1 MCHNMKFHLKKCPSR
16 INKKAGLFM
25 KRYIYKRILTVIPLL
40 VLVTFLAFIL
50 IHLRASDPA
59 EVALR
64 VNQITPTDEMIQA
77 MREELGL
84 DQPFLVRY
92 TNWVVDSIQGNFGT
106 SYVNKKPVLTELQQ
120 AIPPTLQLAGATLSI
135 IIVISISIGILC
147 SIFENG
153 WQDRLLRSIIF
164 LLSAMPSFW
173 AGLLLMWFFS
183 VKLGWLP
190 TSGMSGPHS
199 IILPAVTLSLTFL
212 STYVRLI
219 RNNMVQNK
227 HENFI
232 LYAKVRG
239 LKQRSITWKLFTNSI
254 HSSLTAFGMSVPRLI
269 AGTVVVENIFA
280 WPGIG
285 RLCVTAIFNS
295 DYPVIQA
302 YIFMMAVLFIVCNL
316 LIDIAT
322 VCIDPRLRREA

>member
-1 MCHNMKFHLKKCPSR
+1 MKAYLS
-16 INKKAGLFM
+16 
-25 KRYIYKRILTVIPLL
+25 KRIIGAIPLL

-50 IHLRASDPA
+50 INLRTSDPA
-59 EVALR
+59 EIALR
-64 VNQITPTDEMIQA
+64 VNQITPTDEMVQS

-92 TNWVVDSIQGNFGT
+92 KNWIVNSFNGEFGT
-106 SYVNKKPVLTELQQ
+106 SYVNNKPVLEELRE
-120 AIPPTLQLAGATLSI
+120 AIPPTLQLAAATLA
-135 IIVISISIGILC
+135 IIVIFSMSIGILC
-147 SIFENG
+147 SVFENR
-153 WQDRLLRSIIF
+153 WQDRFLRGIVF
-164 LLSAMPSFW
+164 VLAAMPSFW
-173 AGLLLMWFFS
+173 IGLLLMWYFS
-183 VKLGWLP
+183 VRLGLLP
-190 TSGMSGPHS
+190 TSGMEGPTS

-227 HENFI
+227 HENFV

-239 LKQRSITWKLFTNSI
+239 LKQSTITWKIFTNSI
-254 HSSLTAFGMSVPRLI
+254 QSSLTAFGMSVPRLI

-285 RLCVTAIFNS
+285 RLCVKAIFNS
-295 DYPVIQA
+295 DVPVIQA

-316 LIDIAT
+316 IVDILI
-322 VCIDPRLRREA
+322 VLIDPRLRREAK

>member
-1 MCHNMKFHLKKCPSR
+1 MT
-16 INKKAGLFM
+16 
-25 KRYIYKRILTVIPLL
+25 KRILSVIPLL
-40 VLVTFLAFIL
+40 VVVTFLAFVL
-50 IHLRASDPA
+50 INLRTSDPA

-64 VNQITPTDEMIQA
+64 VNQITPTDEMVQS

-84 DQPFLVRY
+84 DQPFLIRY
-92 TNWVVDSIQGNFGT
+92 KNWIVDSIQGEFGN
-106 SYVNKKPVLTELQQ
+106 SYVNKKPVVEELRQ
-120 AIPPTLQLAGATLSI
+120 AIPPTLQLAGATLI
-135 IIVISISIGILC
+135 IIVFFSISIGILC
-147 SIFENG
+147 SMFENR
-153 WQDRLLRSIIF
+153 WQDKLLRGIIF
-164 LLSAMPSFW
+164 VLSAMPSFW
-173 AGLLLMWFFS
+173 IGLLLMWFFS
-183 VKLGWLP
+183 VRLGWLP
-190 TSGMSGPHS
+190 TSGMNGTSS
-199 IILPAVTLSLTFL
+199 IILPAITLSLTFL

-219 RNNMVQNK
+219 RNNMIQNS

-254 HSSLTAFGMSVPRLI
+254 QSSLTAFGMSIPRLI

-285 RLCVTAIFNS
+285 RLCVKAIFNS

-316 LIDIAT
+316 LVDIMI
-322 VCIDPRLRREA
+322 VMIDPRLRREAK

>member
-1 MCHNMKFHLKKCPSR
+1 MKQYIFKRFLS
-16 INKKAGLFM
+16 LF
-25 KRYIYKRILTVIPLL
+25 PLL

-59 EVALR
+59 EIALR
-64 VNQITPTDEMIQA
+64 VNQITPTDEMIQD

-92 TNWVVDSIQGNFGT
+92 KNWIVDSIHGEFGT
-106 SYVNKKPVLTELQQ
+106 SYVNKKPVLKELQQ
-120 AIPPTLQLAGATLSI
+120 AIPPTLQLAGVTLC
-135 IIVISISIGILC
+135 IIVLFSVSIGILC
-147 SIFENG
+147 SLFENR
-153 WQDRLLRSIIF
+153 WQDRLLRGIIF
-164 LLSAMPSFW
+164 LCSAMPSFW
-173 AGLLLMWFFS
+173 VGLLFMWLLS

-190 TSGMSGPHS
+190 TSGMSSPLS

-212 STYVRLI
+212 STYVRLV

-254 HSSLTAFGMSVPRLI
+254 QSSLTAFGMSVPRLI

-285 RLCVTAIFNS
+285 RLCVKAIFNS
-295 DYPVIQA
+295 DFPVIQA

-316 LIDIAT
+316 LVDIAV
-322 VCIDPRLRREA
+322 VCIDPRLRREAK

>member
-1 MCHNMKFHLKKCPSR
+1 MKAYLS
-16 INKKAGLFM
+16 
-25 KRYIYKRILTVIPLL
+25 KRIIGAIPLL

-50 IHLRASDPA
+50 INLRTSDPA
-59 EVALR
+59 EIALR
-64 VNQITPTDEMIQA
+64 VNQITPTDEMVQS

-92 TNWVVDSIQGNFGT
+92 KNWIVNSFNGEFGT
-106 SYVNKKPVLTELQQ
+106 SYVNNKPVLEELRQ
-120 AIPPTLQLAGATLSI
+120 AIPPTLQLAAATLA
-135 IIVISISIGILC
+135 IIVIFSMSIGILC
-147 SIFENG
+147 SVFENR
-153 WQDRLLRSIIF
+153 WQDRFLRGIVF
-164 LLSAMPSFW
+164 VLAAMPSFW
-173 AGLLLMWFFS
+173 IGLLLMWYFS
-183 VKLGWLP
+183 VHLGLLP
-190 TSGMSGPHS
+190 TSGMEGPSS

-227 HENFI
+227 HENFV

-239 LKQRSITWKLFTNSI
+239 LKQSTITWKIFTNSI
-254 HSSLTAFGMSVPRLI
+254 QSSLTAFGMSVPRLI

-285 RLCVTAIFNS
+285 RLCVKAIFNS
-295 DYPVIQA
+295 DVPVIQA

-316 LIDIAT
+316 IVDILI
-322 VCIDPRLRREA
+322 VLIDPRLRREAK

>member
-1 MCHNMKFHLKKCPSR
+1 MKAYLS
-16 INKKAGLFM
+16 
-25 KRYIYKRILTVIPLL
+25 KRIIGAIPLL

-50 IHLRASDPA
+50 INLRTSDPA
-59 EVALR
+59 EIALR
-64 VNQITPTDEMIQA
+64 VNQITPTDEMVQS

-92 TNWVVDSIQGNFGT
+92 KNWIVDSFNGEFGT
-106 SYVNKKPVLTELQQ
+106 SYVNNKPVLEELRQ
-120 AIPPTLQLAGATLSI
+120 AVPPTLQLAAATLA
-135 IIVISISIGILC
+135 IIVIFSMSIGILC
-147 SIFENG
+147 SVFENR
-153 WQDRLLRSIIF
+153 WQDRFLRGIVF
-164 LLSAMPSFW
+164 MLAAMPSFW
-173 AGLLLMWFFS
+173 IGLLLMWYFS
-183 VKLGWLP
+183 VHLGLLP
-190 TSGMSGPHS
+190 TSGMEGPTS

-227 HENFI
+227 HENFV

-239 LKQRSITWKLFTNSI
+239 LKQSTITWKIFTNSI
-254 HSSLTAFGMSVPRLI
+254 QSSLTAFGMSVPRLI

-285 RLCVTAIFNS
+285 RLCVKAIFNS
-295 DYPVIQA
+295 DVPVIQA

-316 LIDIAT
+316 IVDILI
-322 VCIDPRLRREA
+322 VLIDPRLRREAK

>member
-1 MCHNMKFHLKKCPSR
+1 MKQY
-16 INKKAGLFM
+16 M
-25 KRYIYKRILTVIPLL
+25 TKRILSVIPLL
-40 VLVTFLAFIL
+40 VVVTFLAFVL
-50 IHLRASDPA
+50 INLRTSDPA

-64 VNQITPTDEMIQA
+64 VNQITPTDEMVQS

-84 DQPFLVRY
+84 DQPFLIRY
-92 TNWVVDSIQGNFGT
+92 KNWIVDSIQGEFGN
-106 SYVNKKPVLTELQQ
+106 SYVNKKPVVEELRQ
-120 AIPPTLQLAGATLSI
+120 AIPPTLQLAGATLI
-135 IIVISISIGILC
+135 IIVFFSISIGILC
-147 SIFENG
+147 SMFENR
-153 WQDRLLRSIIF
+153 WQDKLLRGIIF
-164 LLSAMPSFW
+164 VLSAMPSFW
-173 AGLLLMWFFS
+173 IGLLLMWFFS
-183 VKLGWLP
+183 VRLGWLP
-190 TSGMSGPHS
+190 TSGMNGTSS
-199 IILPAVTLSLTFL
+199 IILPAITLSLTFL

-219 RNNMVQNK
+219 RNNMIQNS

-254 HSSLTAFGMSVPRLI
+254 QSSLTAFGMSIPRLI

-285 RLCVTAIFNS
+285 RLCVKAIFNS

-316 LIDIAT
+316 LVDIMI
-322 VCIDPRLRREA
+322 VMIDPRLRREAK

>member
-1 MCHNMKFHLKKCPSR
+1 MKQYIFKRFLS
-16 INKKAGLFM
+16 LF
-25 KRYIYKRILTVIPLL
+25 PLL

-59 EVALR
+59 EIALR
-64 VNQITPTDEMIQA
+64 VNQITPTDEMIQD

-92 TNWVVDSIQGNFGT
+92 KNWIVDSIHGEFGT
-106 SYVNKKPVLTELQQ
+106 SYVNKKPVLKELQQ
-120 AIPPTLQLAGATLSI
+120 AIPPTLQLAGVTLC
-135 IIVISISIGILC
+135 IIVLFSVSIGILC
-147 SIFENG
+147 SLFENR

-164 LLSAMPSFW
+164 LCSAMPSFW
-173 AGLLLMWFFS
+173 VGLLFMWLLS

-190 TSGMSGPHS
+190 TSGMSSPLS

-212 STYVRLI
+212 STYVRLV

-254 HSSLTAFGMSVPRLI
+254 QSSLTAFGMSVPRLI

-285 RLCVTAIFNS
+285 RLCVKAIFNS
-295 DYPVIQA
+295 DFPVIQA

-316 LIDIAT
+316 LVDIAV
-322 VCIDPRLRREA
+322 VCIDPRLRREAK

>member
-1 MCHNMKFHLKKCPSR
+1 MKQYIFKRFLS
-16 INKKAGLFM
+16 LF
-25 KRYIYKRILTVIPLL
+25 PLL

-59 EVALR
+59 EIALR
-64 VNQITPTDEMIQA
+64 VNQITPTDEMIQD

-92 TNWVVDSIQGNFGT
+92 KNWIVDSIHGEFGT
-106 SYVNKKPVLTELQQ
+106 SYVNKKPVLKELQQ
-120 AIPPTLQLAGATLSI
+120 AIPPTLQLAGVTLC
-135 IIVISISIGILC
+135 IIVLFSVSIGILC
-147 SIFENG
+147 SIFENR
-153 WQDRLLRSIIF
+153 WQDRLLRGIIF
-164 LLSAMPSFW
+164 LCSAMPSFW
-173 AGLLLMWFFS
+173 VGLLFMWLLS

-190 TSGMSGPHS
+190 TSGMSSPLS

-212 STYVRLI
+212 STYVRLV

-254 HSSLTAFGMSVPRLI
+254 QSSLTAFGMSVPRLI

-285 RLCVTAIFNS
+285 RLCVKAIFNS
-295 DYPVIQA
+295 DFPVIQA
-302 YIFMMAVLFIVCNL
+302 YIFMMAVLFIICNL
-316 LIDIAT
+316 LVDIAV
-322 VCIDPRLRREA
+322 VCIDPRLRREAK

>member
-1 MCHNMKFHLKKCPSR
+1 MKQYIFKRFLS
-16 INKKAGLFM
+16 LF
-25 KRYIYKRILTVIPLL
+25 PLL

-59 EVALR
+59 EIALR
-64 VNQITPTDEMIQA
+64 VNQITPTDEMIQD

-92 TNWVVDSIQGNFGT
+92 KNWIVDSVHGEFGT
-106 SYVNKKPVLTELQQ
+106 SYVNKKPVLKELQQ
-120 AIPPTLQLAGATLSI
+120 AIPPTLQLAGVTLCI
-135 IIVISISIGILC
+135 IAFFSVSIGILC
-147 SIFENG
+147 SIFENR

-164 LLSAMPSFW
+164 ICSAMPSFW
-173 AGLLLMWFFS
+173 AGLLLMWVFS

-190 TSGMSGPHS
+190 TSGMSSPLS
-199 IILPAVTLSLTFL
+199 IILPAGTLSLTFL
-212 STYVRLI
+212 STYVRLV

-254 HSSLTAFGMSVPRLI
+254 QTSLTAFGMSVPRLI
-269 AGTVVVENIFA
+269 AGTVVIENIFA

-285 RLCVTAIFNS
+285 RLCVKAIFNS
-295 DYPVIQA
+295 DLPVIQA

-316 LIDIAT
+316 LVDIAV
-322 VCIDPRLRREA
+322 VCIDPRLRREAK

>member
-1 MCHNMKFHLKKCPSR
+1 MKAYLS
-16 INKKAGLFM
+16 
-25 KRYIYKRILTVIPLL
+25 KRIIGAIPLL

-50 IHLRASDPA
+50 INLRTSDPA
-59 EVALR
+59 EIALR
-64 VNQITPTDEMIQA
+64 VNQITPTDEMVQS

-92 TNWVVDSIQGNFGT
+92 KNWIVDSFNGEFGT
-106 SYVNKKPVLTELQQ
+106 SYVNNKPVLEELRQ
-120 AIPPTLQLAGATLSI
+120 AIPPTLQLAAATLA
-135 IIVISISIGILC
+135 IIVIFSMSIGILC
-147 SIFENG
+147 SVFENR
-153 WQDRLLRSIIF
+153 WQDRFLRGIVF
-164 LLSAMPSFW
+164 VLAAMPSFW
-173 AGLLLMWFFS
+173 IGLLLMWYFS
-183 VKLGWLP
+183 VHLGLLP
-190 TSGMSGPHS
+190 TSGMEGPTS

-227 HENFI
+227 HENFV

-239 LKQRSITWKLFTNSI
+239 LKQSTITWKIFTNSI
-254 HSSLTAFGMSVPRLI
+254 QSSLTAFGMSVPRLI

-285 RLCVTAIFNS
+285 RLCVKAIFNS
-295 DYPVIQA
+295 DVPVIQA

-316 LIDIAT
+316 IVDILI
-322 VCIDPRLRREA
+322 VLIDPRLRREAK